1 MLHDRYGIAPE
12 RSTKAGAET
21 PATQDVRRIRRAGPQ
36 RSTKA
41 GAETPATL
49 RNVGVERQPV
59 RASLNEGRGRD
70 PGDTRQAGPGR
81 STKAGA
87 ETATRLAEIPET
99 VRSTKAGA
107 ETPATPP
114 RPDRSAMSL
123 GRSTKAGAETPATL
137 LIHAGHLHRPDSG
150 TDLATHDPD
159 LDRLFGPC
167 SDVHVVAD
175 TQMPAK
181 SATSHNL
188 QPGGA

>member
-1 MLHDRYGIAPE
+1 MR
-12 RSTKAGAET
+12 
-21 PATQDVRRIRRAGPQ
+21 
-36 RSTKA
+36 
-41 GAETPATL
+41 
-49 RNVGVERQPV
+49 
-59 RASLNEGRGRD
+59 
-70 PGDTRQAGPGR
+70 
-81 STKAGA
+81 
-87 ETATRLAEIPET
+87 
-99 VRSTKAGA
+99 
-107 ETPATPP
+107 
-114 RPDRSAMSL
+114 
-123 GRSTKAGAETPATL
+123 RSTKAGAETPATL